1 MCSLCPDPAAPPK
14 LRVIVCASTQE
25 PGGDWGVIPKAGNS
39 TSLNATWGGVQGGVV
54 KGDYEMSLSAWI
66 WNVERNSV
74 LSSAPAV
81 SSRMQL
87 LLTPKS
93 PETDFGLFLRPFT
106 SDAWSAIAAVL
117 LVAIAC
123 VGLPFLLRHP
133 AVEETEG
140 HQIMVMT
147 VWYFFVLLNAY
158 YGGALTMFFSSEA
171 RVPFATIRDVIKA
184 YPEWK
189 LLGRISINANETVFI
204 SFGLCVVFALF
215 CITY

>member
-1 MCSLCPDPAAPPK
+1 M
-14 LRVIVCASTQE
+14 
-25 PGGDWGVIPKAGNS
+25 
-39 TSLNATWGGVQGGVV
+39 QGGVV
-54 KGDYEMSLSAWI
+54 KGDYELSISAWF
-66 WNVERNSV
+66 WNVERNYI

-106 SDAWSAIAAVL
+106 NDAWSAIAAVL
-117 LVAIAC
+117 LIAVAC
-123 VGLPFLLRHP
+123 VGLPFLVTHP

-140 HQIMVMT
+140 HQIMVVT

-158 YGGALTMFFSSEA
+158 YGGALTMFFTSEA
-171 RVPFATIRDVIKA
+171 RMPFGTIRDVIKA

-189 LLGRISINANETVFI
+189 LLGRYSIHANETVYCGVWLWLVLGVYVI
-204 SFGLCVVFALF
+204 MKS
-215 CITY
+215 I